1 MLNVPKADPQSHI
14 NLDLFIATIGH
25 TAYSRTTNGDLIST
39 AYMACEYLMRHGIDD
54 QEVLRAY
61 YKLGEKLLKARKGLS
76 RPL

>member
-1 MLNVPKADPQSHI
+1 MSNVPKADPQSHI

-25 TAYSRTTNGDLIST
+25 TAYSRTTNVDLVST
-39 AYMACEYLMRHGIDD
+39 AYMAAEYLMRHGIDD
-54 QEVLRAY
+54 LEITAAY